1 MCTNITQ
8 LTNYSDSDDEN
19 NGSENDISD
28 SDYEDETSNKIYE
41 HLPICQYQ
49 ELSQIDKPNDL
60 NYGSR
65 MGKAAE
71 ILCNLTAIC
80 EIIRISIEVL
90 ELLRS
95 QNQLK
100 YKDTSLT
107 FIRNVTRFIENKYPS
122 SNGVLEMQSSSCN
135 LAGRL
140 VCSHLLKMLLA
151 LYDIE
156 PIVPNVNKN
165 KIDSSS
171 SK

>member
-1 MCTNITQ
+1 FIHYAMPKRIDICTIITQ
-8 LTNYSDSDDEN
+8 STNYSDSDDEN

-41 HLPICQYQ
+41 HLPSLSQILIVARLIGKREYILCRNGTKKFFNKVCQYQ

-71 ILCNLTAIC
+71 ILCKLAAIC

-95 QNQLK
+95 QN
-100 YKDTSLT
+100 
-107 FIRNVTRFIENKYPS
+107 
-122 SNGVLEMQSSSCN
+122 
-135 LAGRL
+135 
-140 VCSHLLKMLLA
+140 
-151 LYDIE
+151 
-156 PIVPNVNKN
+156 
-165 KIDSSS
+165 
-171 SK
+171 